1 MEQKALVDT
10 VPIEQL
16 IHKLGAEAVF
26 GAPRMENGETIIPVA
41 QVEFGFGYGGGYGQ
55 SQGDGEEEDA
65 ASAAAAPPQAGQEA
79 PQAAEEGGGG
89 GGAGGRVTPRG
100 YIRISSEGVKYEPIT
115 DETRIPLAGILMGA
129 WTIFWVAM
137 TIRTITKAVASIMRA
152 RRQ

>member
-26 GAPRMENGETIIPVA
+26 GAPHTEKGETIIPVA
-41 QVEFGFGYGGGYGQ
+41 QVEFGFGYGSGYGQ
-55 SQGDGEEEDA
+55 SQGDDEDEDEEATPE
-65 ASAAAAPPQAGQEA
+65 AAPEAAQKAGEG
-79 PQAAEEGGGG
+79 GGGG

-100 YIRISSEGVKYEPIT
+100 YIRISAEGVKYEPIM

-129 WTIFWVAM
+129 WTIFWIAM
-137 TIRTITKAVASIMRA
+137 TIRTLVKAVASVQRA
-152 RRQ
+152 KPR